1 MDLNIRDQIALHKY
15 SEDLLNIKSYTNYRL
30 VFGEKIAAP
39 KFAKRIAGAGNLKIF
54 DLKNKF
60 CRVRCC
66 GGVDLNRN
74 FDFHWGGTY
83 F

>member
-15 SEDLLNIKSYTNYRL
+15 SEDLLINIKSYTNYRL

-54 DLKNKF
+54 DLKK
-60 CRVRCC
+60 
-66 GGVDLNRN
+66 
-74 FDFHWGGTY
+74 
-83 F
+83 